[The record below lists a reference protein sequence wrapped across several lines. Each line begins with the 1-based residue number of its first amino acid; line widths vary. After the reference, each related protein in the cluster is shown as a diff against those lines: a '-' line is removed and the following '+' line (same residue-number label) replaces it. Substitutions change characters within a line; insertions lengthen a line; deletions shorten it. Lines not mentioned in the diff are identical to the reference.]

1 MAARKLLIEVWD
13 AIGLQRIMKSA
24 VALNERI
31 VNPAIKSKSRQ
42 AIAMLAQPVNRARP
56 PERVEKA
63 VRFLAPW
70 TMTTP
75 GSSRRFERP

>member
-31 VNPAIKSKSRQ
+31 VNPAIKS
-42 AIAMLAQPVNRARP
+42 
-56 PERVEKA
+56 
-63 VRFLAPW
+63 
-70 TMTTP
+70 
-75 GSSRRFERP
+75 